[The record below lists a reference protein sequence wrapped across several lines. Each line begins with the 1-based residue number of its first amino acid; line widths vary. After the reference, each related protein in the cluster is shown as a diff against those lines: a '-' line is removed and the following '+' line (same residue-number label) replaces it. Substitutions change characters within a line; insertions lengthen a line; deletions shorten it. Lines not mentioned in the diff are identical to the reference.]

1 MSSPFYNA
9 VPARRL
15 ATYQFSLPFLQYF
28 KKAGADS

>member
-1 MSSPFYNA
+1 MSSPLDNA

-15 ATYQFSLPFLQYF
+15 ATYQFSLPFLHYF